1 VSWSPATINPS
12 PHAGDR
18 LVRSSVWAP
27 RAAITGGGG
36 ELLTIQRQQVTVGL
50 VASRIKERQA
60 VTSDLLAAGASASAS
75 ASAAEVSQAL
85 AQAKAHPDYFDPVFA
100 VSKARYEQLKA
111 QPGSA
116 NVYSVPGTQFE
127 LTSVRSALTQQLAA
141 HVVGSVGPITAEQL
155 QHLGAPY
162 DAASVVGQAGLEQAY
177 ECRLAGSPGT
187 SITVLDPHG
196 ATVARLASFPD
207 HPGAALEHQPRPSR
221 PARCRGR
228 VGRGD
233 PPRRARGDQGLH
245 RSDPGRG
252 Q

>member
-1 VSWSPATINPS
+1 MSWSPATINPS

-36 ELLTIQRQQVTVGL
+36 ALPTIQRQQVTVGL

-60 VTSDLLAAGASASAS
+60 VTSDLLAAGASASA
-75 ASAAEVSQAL
+75 AEVSQAL
-85 AQAKAHPDYFDPVFA
+85 AQAKAQPDYFDPVFA

-177 ECRLAGSPGT
+177 EGRQSG
-187 SITVLDPHG
+187 DQHHG
-196 ATVARLASFPD
+196 ARSARRDGRQASQ
-207 HPGAALEHQPRPSR
+207 LSR
-221 PARCRGR
+221 SSRG
-228 VGRGD
+228 G
-233 PPRRARGDQGLH
+233 P
-245 RSDPGRG
+245 
-252 Q
+252 